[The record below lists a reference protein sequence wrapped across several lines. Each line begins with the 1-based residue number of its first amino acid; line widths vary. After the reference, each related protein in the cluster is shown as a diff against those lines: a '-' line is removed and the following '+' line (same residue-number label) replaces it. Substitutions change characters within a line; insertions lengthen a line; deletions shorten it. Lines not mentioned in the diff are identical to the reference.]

1 MCLLF
6 IQFKMKDEKCLIRE
20 ILLYEFQLG
29 HNVADAIRNI
39 HRAKGEASLK
49 KSVAYRW
56 FKKFES
62 GVTDIKDKPRAGRP
76 KTSNPE
82 VLIEVVEADPSKSVR
97 GLSSE
102 LSISKS
108 GVHRQLH
115 ELGKISKRCREIPH
129 ELTPEMAK
137 KRIKICQKLLQ
148 NPSDQR
154 FFKRIVTCDEKWVYF
169 RNISNG
175 TQWIDCGSTA
185 LPVVRRERFEKK
197 VLLCVW
203 WNFEGIVY
211 FELVPDGRTI
221 NTELYSAQLERMHSV
236 MRQKY
241 PSLVNRKRVILQQD
255 NAKPHT
261 SVGTQEKINELELE
275 LLPHPA
281 YSPDLAPSDYYLFR
295 SMAHFL
301 RGRCFENESDVEAG
315 CREFFASK
323 ATGWYQRG
331 ISLLAERWTKTIEH
345 DGLYFAD

>member
-1 MCLLF
+1 MLS
-6 IQFKMKDEKCLIRE
+6 IQFKMNDEKCLIRE

-39 HRAKGEASLK
+39 HRAKGEAVLK

-56 FKKFES
+56 FKKFGG
-62 GVTDIKDKPRAGRP
+62 GVTDIKDQPRAGRP
-76 KTSNPE
+76 KTLDPE
-82 VLIEVVEADPSKSVR
+82 ALREVIEADTSKSVR
-97 GLSSE
+97 RLSSE
-102 LSISKS
+102 LAISKS

-115 ELGKISKRCREIPH
+115 ELGKVNRHCREIPH

-137 KRIKICQKLLQ
+137 KRIEICQKLLQ

-169 RNISNG
+169 RNNSKEN
-175 TQWIDCGSTA
+175 QWIDRGSTA

-203 WNFEGIVY
+203 WNFEGLVH

-221 NTELYSAQLERMHSV
+221 NTELYSAQLERMYSV

-261 SVGTQEKINELELE
+261 SVRTQEKIKELELE
-275 LLPHPA
+275 VLPHPA

-301 RGRCFENESDVEAG
+301 RGRCFENEAEVEVG

-323 ATGWYQRG
+323 TTEWYRRG
-331 ISLLAERWTKTIEH
+331 ISLLVERWTKTIEH
-345 DGLYFAD
+345 GGLYFAD